1 MILSK
6 FRYQQAAKL
15 LSKSSIRQA
24 VGRSCYDK
32 SRENVIRLPKVSPT
46 LRFISG
52 VALTATLSYKLSIS
66 VKVADCK
73 RKTWAVREDDHNR
86 EFNWTLFL
94 RFLAPESCM
103 MVIAIVSSLAVAVIN
118 IMIATYLGDI
128 ISVVAEYTREGL
140 QVTRG
145 SFFEAVRGPA
155 ARLVAIYTA
164 QGIFTWIYLWS
175 LSDVGEGL
183 SSRLRAALFKSILQQ
198 DIAYFDATKT
208 GEIMNILSGD
218 VQEFKSCFKLLVSQG
233 LRNIVQ
239 TIGCAIKL
247 YAVSPK
253 MTGFMLII
261 VTSIVTF
268 GTILG
273 SELRRLSTLAQAQMA
288 HAIGVADEAVA
299 NIRTVRAFAMEDI
312 EQSHFS
318 NELMRAEYLNVRTG
332 FWIGGFQAL
341 SNIAMNGI
349 TLGIIFMGGKLMGDG
364 EITPGNFMSFM
375 VAAQMIQRSLGQ
387 VFVLFSQYVK
397 AKACG
402 ARVLDMIAMKS
413 IIPLRGGAVIPEDYF
428 SGEIRLRNVTFA
440 YPTRPD
446 QNVVDHLSLNIPPG
460 KVVALCGSSGSGK
473 STVAA
478 LIERF
483 YDVNS
488 GEVLIDG
495 VNIKHLDGHWLRGS
509 AIGSISQEPVLFAS
523 SILENIRYSR
533 PSATDEEVMEAA
545 KLANAHDF
553 IMSFEK
559 GYNTQVGERGV
570 TISGGQ
576 RQRIAIARA
585 LLKNPQILILDEA
598 TSALDTQSE
607 KMVQETLDRIVKGK
621 TVLVIAHRLSTIRN
635 ADIIYVL
642 RNGKVV
648 ESGDHATLTS
658 LKGVYWRLVQEQV
671 QDNPMESE
679 SKSFFGRSSG

>member
-103 MVIAIVSSLAVAVIN
+103 MIIAIVSSLAVAVIN

-233 LRNIVQ
+233 LRNIV
-239 TIGCAIKL
+239 
-247 YAVSPK
+247 
-253 MTGFMLII
+253 
-261 VTSIVTF
+261 
-268 GTILG
+268 
-273 SELRRLSTLAQAQMA
+273 QMA